1 MRYFTTLF
9 TAFIAAIISSSIA
22 FAAEPLVSSE
32 WVKANLGKPGIVF
45 VDLQGQRNFRRAHIP
60 GASGTDYRS
69 WRVRGKNGTPQVMPP
84 VAELEKLIGALGIDN
99 KTHVVLT
106 PIGQTPGDLAVAT
119 RIYWTF
125 KALGHEKISIL
136 DGGLITYAI
145 RENNPL
151 AKGAFTP
158 EPKIYKASPKPDF
171 SADKED
177 LLRAIKAKIN
187 IVDARTPGE
196 YTGKLFGRGE
206 RPGAVPGAH
215 LLPHSTLFDEKTG
228 KLFDKER
235 LKSLF
240 KQAGAA
246 ISGDQI
252 AYCHTGHRASVN
264 WFVASELLGNKKAR
278 LYDASMIEWAKDKN
292 LPMIMPELAK

>member
-9 TAFIAAIISSSIA
+9 TAFIAAIISLSAA

-45 VDLQGQRNFRRAHIP
+45 VDLQGERNFRRAHIP
-60 GASGTDYRS
+60 GAVGTDYRS
-69 WRVRGKNGTPQVMPP
+69 WRVHGANGTPQVMPP

-106 PIGQTPGDLAVAT
+106 PIGQTPGDLAAAT

-145 RENNPL
+145 RKNIPL
-151 AKGAFTP
+151 AKGSFTP
-158 EPKIYKASPKPDF
+158 QPKIYKASPQPGF

-177 LLRAIKAKIN
+177 MLRAIKDKIT

-196 YTGKLFGRGE
+196 YTGKRFGRGE
-206 RPGAVPGAH
+206 RPGAVPGAL
-215 LLPHSTLFDEKTG
+215 LLPHYTLFNEKTG
-228 KLFDKER
+228 KLFDKEQ
-235 LKSLF
+235 LKELF
-240 KQAGAA
+240 KQAKVPL
-246 ISGDQI
+246 SGDQI
-252 AYCHTGHRASVN
+252 AYCHTGHRATVN
-264 WFVASELLGNKKAR
+264 WFVASELLGNKAAR

-292 LPMIMPELAK
+292 LPMIMPKQPK